1 MNSTSYRWAA
11 AIAATAAFVLAAAAP
26 PARAADIDEF
36 EAGAAVVPL
45 KDARLKIEFNA
56 TDRDIGVQLFVDAEP
71 WKTMNVFDP
80 EGRLIFRSTTRGSMT
95 RQGTTELFL
104 ESGEPSLD
112 EVALEVFLRRFP
124 AGDYRIVGKGIKGE
138 KLVGV
143 ARFSHNIPAGPVLV
157 SPVEGAVVDPGQHLV
172 VRWQPVAPPNGS
184 PIVGY
189 QVLVVKP
196 TSGLAGLPKIVLD
209 VTMPPSATAMLVP
222 PGFLLPGSAYDW
234 EILAIEAGGNQ
245 TLSVGHFRTSK

>member
-1 MNSTSYRWAA
+1 MHSTSYRWAA
-11 AIAATAAFVLAAAAP
+11 AIAATAAFVLTAAAP
-26 PARAADIDEF
+26 PAGAADLDQF
-36 EAGAAVVPL
+36 EIGAPVIPL

-80 EGRLIFRSTTRGSMT
+80 EGRLIFSSNTRGSMT

-112 EVALEVFLRRFP
+112 EVALEVFLKRFP

-138 KLVGV
+138 KLVGT
-143 ARFSHNIPAGPVLV
+143 ARFSHNIPDGPVLV
-157 SPVEGAVVDPGQHLV
+157 SPAEGAMVDSGHLV
-172 VRWQPVAPPNGS
+172 IRWQPVAPPNGS

-196 TSGLAGLPKIVLD
+196 NSGLAGLPKIVLD

-245 TLSVGHFRTSK
+245 TLSVRHFQTLP